1 MHRRER
7 KQLLVGAASLC
18 GLAIV
23 VHLLDGWFHTN
34 PLAAS
39 LIGAVIVD
47 LFGGRLG
54 LQWNQGLPANAWQRT
69 LRVLR
74 GVALGAGIALFI
86 VLVAAM
92 LGWTH
97 VMRGSPTVMGLG
109 LGVAGPLAMAA
120 RDELLYR
127 GVPMAIA
134 GGRVPDRYL
143 LPFVALL
150 GAAPIVLQP
159 GASVIGVVLAI
170 SSGAFFAVCWRLG
183 RGAYV
188 PWGAHA
194 GWLFMAGAGVH
205 GGLLDAWFRDGV
217 LVPISRAHGTIAW
230 LAAVVFA
237 IAALGSAQYVAR
249 RRARETLRGTSASGD
264 QG

>member
-1 MHRRER
+1 MHGRDRN
-7 KQLLVGAASLC
+7 QLLVGAA
-18 GLAIV
+18 GLIALALV
-23 VHLLDGWFHTN
+23 VHLLDAWFHTN
-34 PLAAS
+34 PMAAA

-54 LQWNQGLPANAWQRT
+54 LQWNEGLPASAGQRT

-74 GVALGAGIALFI
+74 GVALGAGVALFV
-86 VLVAAM
+86 VLAAAM
-92 LGWTH
+92 LRWTT
-97 VMRGSPTVMGLG
+97 VLRGSPSVMGLG
-109 LGVAGPLAMAA
+109 LGIAAPLAMAA

-134 GGRVPDRYL
+134 RGRVPDRYL
-143 LPFVALL
+143 LPFTALL

-183 RGAYV
+183 RGAYLA
-188 PWGAHA
+188 WGAHA
-194 GWLFMAGAGVH
+194 GWLFMAGSGVH
-205 GGLLDAWFRDGV
+205 GALLDAWFKNGV
-217 LVPISRAHGTIAW
+217 LVPSAKAHGTIAW
-230 LAAVVFA
+230 LAAVTFA
-237 IAALGSAQYVAR
+237 ISALGTAQYVAR
-249 RRARETLRGTSASGD
+249 RRSREARASRNASGD

>member
-7 KQLLVGAASLC
+7 KQLMVGAAGLC

-54 LQWNQGLPANAWQRT
+54 LQWSEGLPATRSQRA
-69 LRVLR
+69 LRMLS
-74 GVALGAGIALFI
+74 GIALGAGLALFI
-86 VLVAAM
+86 VLVAAT
-92 LGWTH
+92 LRWTT
-97 VMRGSPTVMGLG
+97 VLRGSPSAMGLG
-109 LGVAGPLAMAA
+109 LGIAGPLAMAA

-127 GVPMAIA
+127 GVPFAIA
-134 GGRVPDRYL
+134 RGRVPDRYL

-170 SSGAFFAVCWRLG
+170 ASGAFFAVCWRLG

-188 PWGAHA
+188 AWGAHA
-194 GWLFMAGAGVH
+194 GWLFMAGSGVH
-205 GGLLDAWFRDGV
+205 GALLDAWFKDGV
-217 LVPISRAHGTIAW
+217 LVPSAKAHGTIAW
-230 LAAVVFA
+230 LAAVAFA

-249 RRARETLRGTSASGD
+249 RRLHEAQSAGNASGD